1 MRLRLAISIA
11 VGAATL
17 VFGATALADPPAPI
31 SPGDNAVLVAD
42 GNPIVFSA
50 SAPTA
55 PGTPTPPGHLDF
67 YISKDPTVDVNNS
80 LTGSGYRLPSGPIDG
95 SGNYQGASDPDILGK
110 PGTYFWQP
118 LNPETAN
125 CSVPTPA
132 ECNGQVRRFVIT
144 PLSAGAVTNASQVD
158 TFLNK
163 KPRHR
168 TRHRKVKF
176 TFSSNVEGAKFQCLF
191 ATGWEKCSSPHV
203 FRHLK
208 VGRYQFEVRAVV
220 NGIEDT
226 DPETWL
232 FRVLRRHH

>member
-11 VGAATL
+11 VASLAL
-17 VFGATALADPPAPI
+17 VWAATALAVPPSPT
-31 SPGDNAVLVAD
+31 SPGNDATFLAD
-42 GNPIVFSA
+42 GKPIVFA
-50 SAPTA
+50 ALIDPANLAPPA
-55 PGTPTPPGHLDF
+55 NIEFH
-67 YISKDPTVDVNNS
+67 ISKDSAATGGSLNNFF
-80 LTGSGYRLPSGPIDG
+80 YRLVSGPNDG
-95 SGNYQGASDPDILGK
+95 AGGYSAASDPDVLGK
-110 PGTYFWQP
+110 PGEYFWQP
-118 LNPETAN
+118 VDPSAAAPGDTLGPI
-125 CSVPTPA
+125 
-132 ECNGQVRRFVIT
+132 QRFVIN
-144 PLSAGAVTNASQVD
+144 PLPASAVTNASQVD
-158 TFLNK
+158 TFLNR

-176 TFSSNVEGAKFQCLF
+176 TFSSNVAGAKFQCLF
-191 ATGWEKCSSPHV
+191 ATGWEKCRSPHV

>member
-11 VGAATL
+11 VGTLFAWFATSAL
-17 VFGATALADPPAPI
+17 AEPLPTSPGPDAVFVADGKPIGFGATVDPA
-31 SPGDNAVLVAD
+31 
-42 GNPIVFSA
+42 GN
-50 SAPTA
+50 
-55 PGTPTPPGHLDF
+55 PTPPGNIEF
-67 YISKDPTVDVNNS
+67 RISSDGATSNEALSNYF
-80 LTGSGYRLPSGPIDG
+80 YRLVSGGPTPPDG
-95 SGNYQGASDPDILGK
+95 VYSAGSNPDVLGK
-110 PGTYFWQP
+110 PGEYFWQP
-118 LNPETAN
+118 VDLSAPLPTDQFG
-125 CSVPTPA
+125 SV
-132 ECNGQVRRFVIT
+132 QRFVIS
-144 PLSAGAVTNASQVD
+144 PLPASAVTSASQVD

-176 TFSSNVEGAKFQCLF
+176 TFSSNVDGAKFQCLF
-191 ATGWEKCSSPHV
+191 ATGWEKCRSPHV

>member
-1 MRLRLAISIA
+1 MRIRLAILVA
-11 VGAATL
+11 VATL
-17 VFGATALADPPAPI
+17 TLGIAEQAFAAAPSPS
-31 SPGDNAVLVAD
+31 SPGDNAVLVA
-42 GNPIVFSA
+42 GSPIVFSA
-50 SAPTA
+50 SSDPTA
-55 PGTPTPPGHLDF
+55 PTPPPRLDF
-67 YISKDPTVDVNNS
+67 YISKNASPDPVVAS
-80 LTGSGYRLPSGPIDG
+80 SSYRISSGGFDG
-95 SGNYQGASDPDILGK
+95 SGVYSASSDPDLLGQ
-110 PGTYFWQP
+110 PGTYFWQAV
-118 LNPETAN
+118 NPDTTN
-125 CSVPTPA
+125 CSLTMD
-132 ECNGQVRRFVIT
+132 CNGPVQRFVIA
-144 PLSAGAVTNASQVD
+144 PLPASAVTNASQVD

-176 TFSSNVEGAKFQCLF
+176 TFSSNVDGAKFQCLF
-191 ATGWEKCSSPHV
+191 ATGWEKCRSPHV